1 MATQD
6 DARGREMRTGHPAPA
21 VDAAADQPWWVTVIV
36 IIGALGVLSLTVGAL
51 FGPQTVLAPGQ
62 HMNAAAH
69 VWARYAAAYNVA
81 LGMALLALLAIRA
94 RRILA
99 GTLVQA
105 AFAEVLLAVVAIID
119 HRWEQIPADI
129 ILLIAFVLSAT
140 RLFGQSPW
148 RAAAWRDSR

>member
-1 MATQD
+1 MSIS
-6 DARGREMRTGHPAPA
+6 HPASA
-21 VDAAADQPWWVTVIV
+21 VDTAADQPWWVTAIV

-51 FGPQTVLAPGQ
+51 FGGQTVLAAGQ

-69 VWARYAAAYNVA
+69 AWARYAAAYNVA
-81 LGMALLALLAIRA
+81 LGLALLALLAIRA

-105 AFAEVLLAVVAIID
+105 AFAEVLLAVVAIVD

-129 ILLIAFVLSAT
+129 ILLAAFLLAAS
-140 RLFGQSPW
+140 RLFGQPPW
-148 RAAAWRDSR
+148 RAAAWRDSH